1 MSTRH
6 EQRRRAH
13 DETTCDDSRPASL
26 AATLTCARCTPGA
39 TGRPCAEHL
48 RKRLAVIRNS
58 ARRDF
63 GLRYYAQRL
72 VRVAS
77 NGRDQTLD
85 DSDEIVRG
93 TVALR
98 EVL

>member
-1 MSTRH
+1 MSERH

-26 AATLTCARCTPGA
+26 AATLTCA
-39 TGRPCAEHL
+39 EHL

-63 GLRYYAQRL
+63 GLRYYQQRL

>member
-1 MSTRH
+1 MSERH
-6 EQRRRAH
+6 ERARRDR
-13 DETTCDDSRPASL
+13 DETTCDDDRPATL
-26 AATLTCARCTPGA
+26 AAALTCARCTPGA

-48 RKRLAVIRNS
+48 RKRRVVIRNS

-63 GLRYYAQRL
+63 GLRYYQQRL

>member
-1 MSTRH
+1 MTTQH
-6 EQRRRAH
+6 DTHRATAG
-13 DETTCDDSRPASL
+13 DCDDDRPAML
-26 AATLTCARCTPGA
+26 AATLACARCACAA
-39 TGRPCAEHL
+39 TGNGLCAEHS
-48 RKRLAVIRNS
+48 RKRRAVIRNS

-63 GLRYYAQRL
+63 GLRYYQQRL

-85 DSDEIVRG
+85 DADEIVRG